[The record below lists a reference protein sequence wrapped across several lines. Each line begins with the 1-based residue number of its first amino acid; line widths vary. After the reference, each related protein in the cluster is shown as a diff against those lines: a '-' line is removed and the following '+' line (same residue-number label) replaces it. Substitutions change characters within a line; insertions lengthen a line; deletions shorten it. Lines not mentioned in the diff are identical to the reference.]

1 MKKLVIAEKPSVGRD
16 IARVLGCKQQG
27 KKYIEG
33 NEYIVTWGLGHLV
46 TLADPEGYDKKLKTW
61 RMEDLPMMPERFKL
75 VVIPQTRGQ
84 FQAVKSLIERKD
96 VGEIII
102 ATDAGRE
109 GELVARWILAKAGNK
124 KPLKRLWIS
133 SVTDKAIREGFAHLK
148 NAKEY
153 ENLYH
158 AATARAES
166 DWLVG
171 MNATRALTCKYNAQL
186 SCGRQQGRK
195 KSDIL
200 HRSRI
205 MVYSLLVRELHL
217 PGKIKSPE
225 VRQHFPEKKMKKFTK
240 RF

>member
-109 GELVARWILAKAGNK
+109 GELVAKIGR
-124 KPLKRLWIS
+124 
-133 SVTDKAIREGFAHLK
+133 AH
-148 NAKEY
+148 
-153 ENLYH
+153 
-158 AATARAES
+158 
-166 DWLVG
+166 V
-171 MNATRALTCKYNAQL
+171 
-186 SCGRQQGRK
+186 
-195 KSDIL
+195 
-200 HRSRI
+200 
-205 MVYSLLVRELHL
+205 
-217 PGKIKSPE
+217 
-225 VRQHFPEKKMKKFTK
+225 
-240 RF
+240 